1 MIDQDVADKLLTTL
15 YDNRARLA
23 MREPEVERPA
33 RTSRFF
39 PVRPEGDEPHHP
51 PQRHDYCGYDYA
63 NPHLTVDEPCGVCL
77 PNYRAWVGMRGARAL
92 RAVQDYVPA
101 RSERQTARTGHRS
114 SVVAAAPPVTVQIP
128 EPPADPLVDELE
140 L

>member
-15 YDNRARLA
+15 YDNRARIA

-33 RTSRFF
+33 HTSRFF

-92 RAVQDYVPA
+92 RAVQDYVPERAPRRPGSA
-101 RSERQTARTGHRS
+101 RPSR
-114 SVVAAAPPVTVQIP
+114 
-128 EPPADPLVDELE
+128 PADAHSPRTLPVRPVDMDIEIQ
-140 L
+140 